1 MKSDGLKR
9 DKANA
14 SASSRR
20 DRLSSSRHA
29 PQSEIPVTGN
39 SITTRQTLPTWLK
52 IVLSILVSVQL
63 LAVFAE
69 PFRFFTRSSQRAYSP
84 DASVFRDLLS
94 PYIDFAY
101 LHHGYFFFA
110 PNPGPSHL
118 ISARVGSSKP
128 PLQSEEILIP
138 DKKRQWPRLY
148 YHRHFMLSEFL
159 HNLFTPPEKPIEAER
174 DREIELQWKESR
186 DMYLSAKTSIENHLR
201 TTYGTDALEVKRI
214 EHLLPNDI
222 QVFVEHWRLD
232 DKRLYVELPERLP
245 TDPNAAP
252 SSTPLQTDNEMLQEI
267 IP

>member
-1 MKSDGLKR
+1 MKSDGSKR

-20 DRLSSSRHA
+20 DRLSSSRHSSL
-29 PQSEIPVTGN
+29 PDISGTGN
-39 SITTRQTLPTWLK
+39 SLDASRTLSTWLK

-84 DASVFRDLLS
+84 DAAVVRDFLS

-118 ISARVGSSKP
+118 ISARIGSAQP

-138 DKKRQWPRLY
+138 DKKQQWPRLY

-174 DREIELQWKESR
+174 DIEIERQWKESR
-186 DMYLSAKTSIENHLR
+186 DLYLSAKNSIENHLR
-201 TTYGTDALEVKRI
+201 TTYGTDTVEIRRI

-222 QVFVEHWRLD
+222 QVFVEHWPLD

-245 TDPNAAP
+245 TDPNPAP
-252 SSTPLQTDNEMLQEI
+252 SPALLQSEKETLQET